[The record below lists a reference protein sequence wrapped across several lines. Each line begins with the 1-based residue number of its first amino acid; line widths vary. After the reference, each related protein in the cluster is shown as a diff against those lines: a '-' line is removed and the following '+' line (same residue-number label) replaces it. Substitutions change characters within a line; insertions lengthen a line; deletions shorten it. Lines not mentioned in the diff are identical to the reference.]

1 MAKQKDGDMNLKKEM
16 AENHHRVPITEEVR
30 QALREKRLGF
40 GLSYSG
46 AAEFIGVH
54 WSTYRKWETGSTTQ
68 YTREIERRVQC
79 FLTEEKPSMATLDEQ
94 EKSTRMMEKLIHRLR
109 YTHRLCQ
116 KQPRLQERLAVR
128 LEGLIDEILGIYS
141 QNP

>member
-1 MAKQKDGDMNLKKEM
+1 MNMKKET

-40 GLSYSG
+40 GMSYTG

-54 WSTYRKWETGSTTQ
+54 WSTYRKWETGETTK

-79 FLTEEKPSMATLDEQ
+79 FLTEEKPSIATLDDL
-94 EKSTRMMEKLIHRLR
+94 EKSSRLMDKLIHRLR
-109 YTHRLCQ
+109 NTYRLCQ
-116 KQPRLQERLAVR
+116 RQPRLQDRLAIR
-128 LEGLIDEILGIYS
+128 LEGLIDEILSIYS
-141 QNP
+141 QNPQ